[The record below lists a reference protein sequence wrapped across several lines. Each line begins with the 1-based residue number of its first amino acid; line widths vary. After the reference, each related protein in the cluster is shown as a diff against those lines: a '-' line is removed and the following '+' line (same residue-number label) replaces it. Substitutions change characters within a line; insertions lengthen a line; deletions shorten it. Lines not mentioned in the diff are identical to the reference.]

1 VIGAAADDARSPALP
16 CAAVSETAGADDEI
30 HAPAWVEV
38 IPVAASIGLLT
49 FGGVGLLLAI
59 AGWYGP
65 VITVI
70 IATPVFVVLLMTS
83 RRRGA
88 TMPLGRVDRWCAWL
102 AIAFAAA
109 FVLFAGTAPSQHVYV
124 DRDPAAYVNIAVWIS
139 HHGSLEVP
147 AEMHEP
153 FIDAPGVFFEAPAV
167 YDNGDG
173 TLHFQFNHLTS
184 VAEALALDLGG
195 TRLLFRLPAI
205 VAGAGILAIY
215 SIAVRCTR
223 RPVLA
228 LVAALALGTSM
239 PVLATGRD
247 VYSEP
252 LAMLLIWT
260 GALLLIRAWSGRQR
274 SDLVIGSLV
283 LGGASMARFDAI
295 VYVALAIAVMT
306 IAVAWRQHAQ
316 THSPCTPVLFTFRN
330 VDVATMAAIVP
341 VGLMA
346 LDLMLRSRQYA
357 EHQRREVYGAFA
369 LLLVVIAICVIAR
382 LWPEL
387 ARRVVRGVSGKRSLA
402 VGTAVFVAM
411 AGVALWLLRP
421 LVQTARGRQ
430 AQYLVGDLQA
440 RAGQTVDHA
449 RRYLE
454 LSASWIAWYLGPL
467 GLALGIAGLAL
478 ACYRTLLGRATRTV
492 AVVAGFCLLSGA
504 LLLWDPR
511 VSPDQIWGARRYV
524 PVLLPSVCMLAAFA
538 LSVLYGRSRW
548 RQLTVSGAAAL
559 LVIQTAA
566 VTWPVSRQRE
576 QYSFANAVVEACGII
591 DGRAVLAI
599 GPESSIRIPQTLRS
613 WCDVP
618 VASANN
624 EMSTDDLARLAV
636 AWEERG
642 RGLALA
648 TVEPAALDTWQV
660 QLGAVAQTAVATNTR
675 QSEKTLTRAPSSY
688 WTESIRF
695 TIADVPTTELPP

>member
-1 VIGAAADDARSPALP
+1 
-16 CAAVSETAGADDEI
+16 
-30 HAPAWVEV
+30 
-38 IPVAASIGLLT
+38 
-49 FGGVGLLLAI
+49 
-59 AGWYGP
+59 
-65 VITVI
+65 
-70 IATPVFVVLLMTS
+70 
-83 RRRGA
+83 
-88 TMPLGRVDRWCAWL
+88 
-102 AIAFAAA
+102 
-109 FVLFAGTAPSQHVYV
+109 
-124 DRDPAAYVNIAVWIS
+124 
-139 HHGSLEVP
+139 
-147 AEMHEP
+147 
-153 FIDAPGVFFEAPAV
+153 
-167 YDNGDG
+167 
-173 TLHFQFNHLTS
+173 
-184 VAEALALDLGG
+184 
-195 TRLLFRLPAI
+195 
-205 VAGAGILAIY
+205 
-215 SIAVRCTR
+215 
-223 RPVLA
+223 
-228 LVAALALGTSM
+228 
-239 PVLATGRD
+239 
-247 VYSEP
+247 
-252 LAMLLIWT
+252 
-260 GALLLIRAWSGRQR
+260 
-274 SDLVIGSLV
+274 
-283 LGGASMARFDAI
+283 
-295 VYVALAIAVMT
+295 
-306 IAVAWRQHAQ
+306 
-316 THSPCTPVLFTFRN
+316 
-330 VDVATMAAIVP
+330 
-341 VGLMA
+341 
-346 LDLMLRSRQYA
+346 
-357 EHQRREVYGAFA
+357 
-369 LLLVVIAICVIAR
+369 
-382 LWPEL
+382 
-387 ARRVVRGVSGKRSLA
+387 
-402 VGTAVFVAM
+402 
-411 AGVALWLLRP
+411 
-421 LVQTARGRQ
+421 
-430 AQYLVGDLQA
+430 
-440 RAGQTVDHA
+440 VDHA